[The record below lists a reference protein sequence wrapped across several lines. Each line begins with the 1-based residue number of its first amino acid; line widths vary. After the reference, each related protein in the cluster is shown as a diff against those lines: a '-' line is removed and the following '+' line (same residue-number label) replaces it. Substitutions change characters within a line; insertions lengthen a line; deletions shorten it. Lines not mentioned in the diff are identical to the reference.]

1 MSRTPVAIAHDYL
14 TQAGGAERVV
24 LDLAGAFPDAPIY
37 TTLYHPEGTFPE
49 FAELPIRTGPLNRV
63 GLLRRDHR
71 LAFPALAPVVSRTR
85 IDADT
90 TIASSSGW
98 AHGMRAT
105 GRLVVYC
112 HAPARWLYQT
122 AAYLGR
128 DDGRN
133 LADRSRRILADL
145 AVKVLGGPLRRWDRR
160 AAGRADTYLANS
172 SVTAAAIAAA
182 YGIEAE
188 IVPPPPA
195 MSPDGAERPVD
206 GLEPGFVL
214 CVARLLPYKNVDK
227 VIEAMRLRPD
237 QRLVVVGSGPDLGRL
252 SQLARTVAGA
262 TELGGP
268 GRISLL
274 GRIPDDQLR
283 WLYRNS
289 SMLVA
294 ASFEDYGLTP
304 LEAATF
310 GKPTVALNAGGYLD
324 TIIPGETGLFFDT
337 LAPAGIAA
345 ALRDAADHRWH
356 VQSILDHAEL
366 FSPAGFRQRI
376 RTIAHAHQ

>member
-145 AVKVLGGPLRRWDRR
+145 AVAPEPWFSALRELTGTDPVPPADRAR
-160 AAGRADTYLANS
+160 PRAAAEHWLAAGR
-172 SVTAAAIAAA
+172 
-182 YGIEAE
+182 
-188 IVPPPPA
+188 
-195 MSPDGAERPVD
+195 
-206 GLEPGFVL
+206 
-214 CVARLLPYKNVDK
+214 
-227 VIEAMRLRPD
+227 
-237 QRLVVVGSGPDLGRL
+237 
-252 SQLARTVAGA
+252 
-262 TELGGP
+262 
-268 GRISLL
+268 
-274 GRIPDDQLR
+274 
-283 WLYRNS
+283 
-289 SMLVA
+289 
-294 ASFEDYGLTP
+294 
-304 LEAATF
+304 
-310 GKPTVALNAGGYLD
+310 
-324 TIIPGETGLFFDT
+324 
-337 LAPAGIAA
+337 
-345 ALRDAADHRWH
+345 
-356 VQSILDHAEL
+356 
-366 FSPAGFRQRI
+366 
-376 RTIAHAHQ
+376 